1 MKDHLAARAACGA
14 AMLIAACLS
23 GPPSAQAGLFSRHS
37 AKAAAV
43 PKDYIAE
50 IQRAIDEQRLYDA
63 GQLLDQAL
71 LTGHDDPHLR
81 LMGGRLALARGR
93 LDDALSDFKRVDQD
107 PALKGDA
114 LEGEGISLSLLGRSD
129 EAVAVLRQAVAVKPS
144 AWRAWNA
151 LGSEYDSRRR
161 WPESDAAYE
170 RALSESDRAP
180 IALNNRGYS
189 RMLQGRLEE
198 AIKDFVEALGK
209 KPGMAAAR
217 NNLRLAMA
225 MSGEYDRALAGAPQ
239 TDEAATLNN
248 AGFAAIMRGDYQAA
262 EDLLQRAMS
271 AKGEYY
277 ARAATNLQL
286 ARTLEAR
293 ATAAPKPAA
302 KQEP

>member
-1 MKDHLAARAACGA
+1 MRDHLAARAACGA
-14 AMLIAACLS
+14 AMLIVASVAA
-23 GPPSAQAGLFSRHS
+23 PPSASAGIFGHH
-37 AKAAAV
+37 AKSAAAV
-43 PKDYIAE
+43 SKDYIAE

-63 GQLLDQAL
+63 GQLLDRAL
-71 LTGHDDPHLR
+71 LTGDKDPHLV
-81 LMGGRLALARGR
+81 LLGGRLALARGR
-93 LDDALSDFKRVDQD
+93 FLDAVNDFKRIDQD

-129 EAVAVLRQAVAVKPS
+129 DAVAILKQAVAAKPT

-151 LGSEYDSRRR
+151 LGSEYDARRR
-161 WPESDAAYE
+161 WAEADAAYE
-170 RALSESDRAP
+170 RAITESDRAP

-189 RMLQGRLEE
+189 RMLQGRLED

-209 KPGMAAAR
+209 KPGMAEAR

-239 TDEAATLNN
+239 ADEAATLNN
-248 AGFAAIMRGDYQAA
+248 AGFAAMMRGDYQAA
-262 EDLLQRAMS
+262 EDLLQRAMT

-286 ARTLEAR
+286 ARTLQAESKRPSEPA
-293 ATAAPKPAA
+293 KP
-302 KQEP
+302 QP